1 MHDYRFLKEEFPPEQ
16 NWFAKFNVRVDLGY
30 LGMAKDY
37 VYKSIMIPHKK
48 RKKHQLTDEQKREN
62 RNLAAERVA
71 VEHSIDGIKRYRFL
85 SDRLRIHDLDLYDNI
100 LEVCAGLWNF
110 YLSN

>member
-1 MHDYRFLKEEFPPEQ
+1 
-16 NWFAKFNVRVDLGY
+16 VDLGY
-30 LGMAKDY
+30 LGIAKDY
-37 VYKSIMIPHKK
+37 VCKSIMIPHKK

-62 RNLAAERVA
+62 RSLAAERVA

-85 SDRLRIHDLDLYDNI
+85 SDRLRTHDLDLYDNI
-100 LEVCAGLWNF
+100 LEVCGGLWNF